1 MRNLII
7 YLAVFLC
14 SIANSL
20 QAQESFEARAKAI
33 ATNIE
38 KITKEEKEAL
48 KKQVE
53 EVNVALGK
61 NSITQQQADEKK
73 MQLATT
79 SANNIESRIAVE
91 ESKLSEL
98 VKEKVEGK
106 LALNNNENAKK
117 KKLYSISYGGD
128 NAKKKDSIRENT
140 SEKRTTSQIV
150 IATGFNN
157 LVTNGRIANSDFGY
171 LRSEFLEWGYTH
183 NTRLL
188 ESNNLLHL
196 KYGFSFMYNTLT
208 PTNNRSF
215 EVNGDQTNLVTNQFK
230 LRKNDSYFKNVFIT
244 IPLHLEFDFSKS
256 KTINDKVFFRSHRG
270 FRLGIGG
277 FVGYNTNAKQ
287 FLSYDLDGHHVN
299 VKQKGNWNTNDWN
312 YGLSSYIGYGQ
323 ISLYAKYDL
332 NPMFKNNPVKQ
343 NNISLGIRLD
353 LN

>member
-33 ATNIE
+33 ASNIE

-98 VKEKVEGK
+98 VKEKVEGNVGNVDTTRVFGRVLSISILDK
-106 LALNNNENAKK
+106 EKK
-117 KKLYSISYGGD
+117 KKYKNES
-128 NAKKKDSIRENT
+128 

-183 NTRLL
+183 NTRLF

-215 EVNGDQTNLVTNQFK
+215 EVNGDHTNLVTNQFK

-332 NPMFKNNPVKQ
+332 NPMFKNNLVKQ

>member
-33 ATNIE
+33 ASNIE

-98 VKEKVEGK
+98 VKEKVEGNVGNVDTTRVFGRVLSISILDK
-106 LALNNNENAKK
+106 EKK
-117 KKLYSISYGGD
+117 KKYKNES
-128 NAKKKDSIRENT
+128 

-215 EVNGDQTNLVTNQFK
+215 EVNGDHTNLVTNQFK

-287 FLSYDLDGHHVN
+287 FLSYDLDGHRVS

>member
-7 YLAVFLC
+7 YLAVFLY

-33 ATNIE
+33 ASNIE

-98 VKEKVEGK
+98 VKEKVEGNVGNVDTTRVFGRVLSISILDK
-106 LALNNNENAKK
+106 EKK
-117 KKLYSISYGGD
+117 KKYKNES
-128 NAKKKDSIRENT
+128 

-244 IPLHLEFDFSKS
+244 IPLHLEFDFSKN
-256 KTINDKVFFRSHRG
+256 KIVNDKIIFRSHRG

-287 FLSYDLDGHHVN
+287 FLSYDLDGHRVS

>member
-7 YLAVFLC
+7 YLTVFLC
-14 SIANSL
+14 SIASSL

-33 ATNIE
+33 ASNIE

-98 VKEKVEGK
+98 VKEKVEGNVGNVDTTRVFGRVLSISILDK
-106 LALNNNENAKK
+106 EKK
-117 KKLYSISYGGD
+117 KKYKNES
-128 NAKKKDSIRENT
+128 

-287 FLSYDLDGHHVN
+287 FLSYDLDGHRVN

>member
-7 YLAVFLC
+7 YLTVFLC
-14 SIANSL
+14 SIASSL

-98 VKEKVEGK
+98 VKEKVEGNVGNVDTTRVFGRVLSISILDK
-106 LALNNNENAKK
+106 EKK
-117 KKLYSISYGGD
+117 KKYKNES
-128 NAKKKDSIRENT
+128 

-244 IPLHLEFDFSKS
+244 IPLHLEFDFSKN
-256 KTINDKVFFRSHRG
+256 KIVNDKIIFRSHEG

-287 FLSYDLDGHHVN
+287 FLSYDLDGHRVS

>member
-7 YLAVFLC
+7 YLTVFLC
-14 SIANSL
+14 SIASSL

-98 VKEKVEGK
+98 VKEKVEGNVGNVDTTRVFGRVLSISILDK
-106 LALNNNENAKK
+106 EKK
-117 KKLYSISYGGD
+117 KKYKNES
-128 NAKKKDSIRENT
+128 

-244 IPLHLEFDFSKS
+244 IPLHLEFDFSKN
-256 KTINDKVFFRSHRG
+256 KIVNDKIIFRSHRG

-287 FLSYDLDGHHVN
+287 FLSYDLDGHRVS

>member
-7 YLAVFLC
+7 YLTVFLC
-14 SIANSL
+14 SIASSL

-98 VKEKVEGK
+98 VKEKVEGNVGNVDTTRVFGRVLSISILDK
-106 LALNNNENAKK
+106 EKK
-117 KKLYSISYGGD
+117 KKYKNES
-128 NAKKKDSIRENT
+128 

-215 EVNGDQTNLVTNQFK
+215 EVNGDHTNLVTNQFK

>member
-7 YLAVFLC
+7 YLTVFLC
-14 SIANSL
+14 SIASSL

-73 MQLATT
+73 MQFATT

-98 VKEKVEGK
+98 VKEKVEGNVGNVDTTRVFGRVLSISILDK
-106 LALNNNENAKK
+106 EKK
-117 KKLYSISYGGD
+117 KKYKNES
-128 NAKKKDSIRENT
+128 

>member
-61 NSITQQQADEKK
+61 NSIIQQQADEKK

-98 VKEKVEGK
+98 VKEKVEGNVGNVDTTRVFGRVLSISILDK
-106 LALNNNENAKK
+106 EKK
-117 KKLYSISYGGD
+117 KKYKNES
-128 NAKKKDSIRENT
+128 

-332 NPMFKNNPVKQ
+332 NPMFKNNLVKQ

>member
-14 SIANSL
+14 SIASSL

-98 VKEKVEGK
+98 VKEKVEGNVGNVDTTRVFGRVLSISILDK
-106 LALNNNENAKK
+106 EKK
-117 KKLYSISYGGD
+117 KKYKNES
-128 NAKKKDSIRENT
+128 

-287 FLSYDLDGHHVN
+287 FLSYDLDGHRVS

>member
-1 MRNLII
+1 
-7 YLAVFLC
+7 
-14 SIANSL
+14 
-20 QAQESFEARAKAI
+20 
-33 ATNIE
+33 
-38 KITKEEKEAL
+38 
-48 KKQVE
+48 
-53 EVNVALGK
+53 
-61 NSITQQQADEKK
+61 
-73 MQLATT
+73 
-79 SANNIESRIAVE
+79 
-91 ESKLSEL
+91 
-98 VKEKVEGK
+98 
-106 LALNNNENAKK
+106 
-117 KKLYSISYGGD
+117 
-128 NAKKKDSIRENT
+128 
-140 SEKRTTSQIV
+140 
-150 IATGFNN
+150 
-157 LVTNGRIANSDFGY
+157 
-171 LRSEFLEWGYTH
+171 
-183 NTRLL
+183 
-188 ESNNLLHL
+188 
-196 KYGFSFMYNTLT
+196 MYNTLT

-287 FLSYDLDGHHVN
+287 FLSYDLDGHRVS

>member
-98 VKEKVEGK
+98 VKEKVEGNVGNVDTTRVFGRVLSISILDK
-106 LALNNNENAKK
+106 EKK
-117 KKLYSISYGGD
+117 KKYKNES
-128 NAKKKDSIRENT
+128 

-256 KTINDKVFFRSHRG
+256 KAINDKVFFRSHRG

-287 FLSYDLDGHHVN
+287 FLSYDLDGHRVS

>member
-33 ATNIE
+33 ASNIE

-98 VKEKVEGK
+98 VKEKVEGNVGNVDTTRVFGRVLSISILDK
-106 LALNNNENAKK
+106 EKK
-117 KKLYSISYGGD
+117 KKYKNES
-128 NAKKKDSIRENT
+128 

-215 EVNGDQTNLVTNQFK
+215 EVNGDHTNLVTNQFK

>member
-38 KITKEEKEAL
+38 KITKDEKEAL

-73 MQLATT
+73 MQFATT

-98 VKEKVEGK
+98 VKEKVEGNVGNVDTTRVFGRVLSISILDK
-106 LALNNNENAKK
+106 EKK
-117 KKLYSISYGGD
+117 KKYKNES
-128 NAKKKDSIRENT
+128 

>member
-7 YLAVFLC
+7 YLTVFLC
-14 SIANSL
+14 SIASSL

-98 VKEKVEGK
+98 VKEKVEGNVGNVDTTRVFGRVLSISILDK
-106 LALNNNENAKK
+106 EKK
-117 KKLYSISYGGD
+117 KKYKNES
-128 NAKKKDSIRENT
+128 

-287 FLSYDLDGHHVN
+287 FLSYDLDGHRVS

>member
-33 ATNIE
+33 ASNIE

-98 VKEKVEGK
+98 VKEKVEGNVGNVDTTRVFGRVLSISILDK
-106 LALNNNENAKK
+106 EKK
-117 KKLYSISYGGD
+117 KKYKNES
-128 NAKKKDSIRENT
+128 

>member
-7 YLAVFLC
+7 YLTVFLC
-14 SIANSL
+14 SIASSL

-98 VKEKVEGK
+98 VKEKVEGNVGNVDTTRVFGRVLSISILDK
-106 LALNNNENAKK
+106 EKK
-117 KKLYSISYGGD
+117 KKYKNES
-128 NAKKKDSIRENT
+128 

-215 EVNGDQTNLVTNQFK
+215 EVNGDHTNLVTNQFK

-244 IPLHLEFDFSKS
+244 IPLHLEFDFSKR

>member
-7 YLAVFLC
+7 YLTVFLC
-14 SIANSL
+14 SIASSL

-98 VKEKVEGK
+98 VKEKVEGNVGNVDTTRVFGRVLSISILDK
-106 LALNNNENAKK
+106 EKK
-117 KKLYSISYGGD
+117 KKYKNES
-128 NAKKKDSIRENT
+128 

>member
-7 YLAVFLC
+7 YLTVFLC
-14 SIANSL
+14 SIASSL

-98 VKEKVEGK
+98 VKEKVEGNVGNVDTTRVFGRVLSISILDK
-106 LALNNNENAKK
+106 EKK
-117 KKLYSISYGGD
+117 KKYKNES
-128 NAKKKDSIRENT
+128 

-215 EVNGDQTNLVTNQFK
+215 EVNGDHTNLVTNQFK

-287 FLSYDLDGHHVN
+287 FLSYDLDGHRVS

>member
-98 VKEKVEGK
+98 VKEKVEGNVGNVDTTRVFGRVLSISILDK
-106 LALNNNENAKK
+106 EKK
-117 KKLYSISYGGD
+117 KKYKNES
-128 NAKKKDSIRENT
+128 

-244 IPLHLEFDFSKS
+244 IPLHLEFDFSKN
-256 KTINDKVFFRSHRG
+256 KIVNDKVFFRSHRG

>member
-98 VKEKVEGK
+98 VKEKVEGNVGNVDTTRVFGRVLSISILDK
-106 LALNNNENAKK
+106 EKK
-117 KKLYSISYGGD
+117 KKYKNES
-128 NAKKKDSIRENT
+128 

-332 NPMFKNNPVKQ
+332 NPMFKNNLVKQ

>member
-98 VKEKVEGK
+98 VKEKVEGNVGNVDTTRVFGRVLSISILDK
-106 LALNNNENAKK
+106 EKK
-117 KKLYSISYGGD
+117 KKYKNES
-128 NAKKKDSIRENT
+128 

-215 EVNGDQTNLVTNQFK
+215 EVNGDHTNLVTNQFK

-244 IPLHLEFDFSKS
+244 IPLHLEFDFSKR

>member
-33 ATNIE
+33 ASNIE

-98 VKEKVEGK
+98 VKEKVEGNVGNVDTTRVFGRVLSISILDK
-106 LALNNNENAKK
+106 EKK
-117 KKLYSISYGGD
+117 KKYKNES
-128 NAKKKDSIRENT
+128 

-287 FLSYDLDGHHVN
+287 FLSYDLDGHRVS

>member
-98 VKEKVEGK
+98 VKEKVEGNVGNVDTTRVFGRVLSISILDK
-106 LALNNNENAKK
+106 EKK
-117 KKLYSISYGGD
+117 KKYKNES
-128 NAKKKDSIRENT
+128 

-215 EVNGDQTNLVTNQFK
+215 EVNGDHTNLVTNQFK

>member
-33 ATNIE
+33 ASNIE

-73 MQLATT
+73 MQFATT

-98 VKEKVEGK
+98 VKEKVEGNVGNVDTTRVFGRVLSISILDK
-106 LALNNNENAKK
+106 EKK
-117 KKLYSISYGGD
+117 KKYKNES
-128 NAKKKDSIRENT
+128 

-287 FLSYDLDGHHVN
+287 FLSYDLDGHRVS

>member
-98 VKEKVEGK
+98 VKEKVEGNVGNVDTTRVFGRVLSISILDK
-106 LALNNNENAKK
+106 EKK
-117 KKLYSISYGGD
+117 KKYKNES
-128 NAKKKDSIRENT
+128 

>member
-98 VKEKVEGK
+98 VKEKVEG
-106 LALNNNENAKK
+106 NVGNV
-117 KKLYSISYGGD
+117 D
-128 NAKKKDSIRENT
+128 
-140 SEKRTTSQIV
+140 TTRV
-150 IATGFNN
+150 
-157 LVTNGRIANSDFGY
+157 
-171 LRSEFLEWGYTH
+171 
-183 NTRLL
+183 
-188 ESNNLLHL
+188 
-196 KYGFSFMYNTLT
+196 
-208 PTNNRSF
+208 
-215 EVNGDQTNLVTNQFK
+215 
-230 LRKNDSYFKNVFIT
+230 
-244 IPLHLEFDFSKS
+244 
-256 KTINDKVFFRSHRG
+256 
-270 FRLGIGG
+270 
-277 FVGYNTNAKQ
+277 
-287 FLSYDLDGHHVN
+287 
-299 VKQKGNWNTNDWN
+299 
-312 YGLSSYIGYGQ
+312 
-323 ISLYAKYDL
+323 
-332 NPMFKNNPVKQ
+332 
-343 NNISLGIRLD
+343 
-353 LN
+353 

>member
-98 VKEKVEGK
+98 VKEKVEGNVGNVDTTRVFGRVLSISILDK
-106 LALNNNENAKK
+106 EKK
-117 KKLYSISYGGD
+117 KKYKNES
-128 NAKKKDSIRENT
+128 

-323 ISLYAKYDL
+323 IGLYAKYDL